1 MSALLEERVLG
12 VQHWTDRLFSFT
24 TTRSPAFRYD
34 SGQFTMVGLP
44 VDGKPLLRA
53 YSIVSPHYADELE
66 FLSIKVAN
74 GPLTSRLQHIK
85 VGDPVLIG
93 RKATGTLLADNLL
106 PGRNLYLLSTGTGL
120 APFMS
125 IIKDPAVYERFD
137 KIVLVHGVRFAADL
151 AYSDGIMHGMPQHPL
166 MGELAQAKLL
176 YYPAVTREPF
186 RHRGRITKLMGEGR
200 VASDLGLANV
210 DSARDRI
217 MICGS
222 PEFLADMTHYLS
234 DNRFAE
240 GNSSTPGTYV
250 VEKAFVDR

>member
-85 VGDPVLIG
+85 AGDPVLIG
-93 RKATGTLLADNLL
+93 KKATGTLLADNLL

-151 AYSDGIMHGMPQHPL
+151 AYSDDIMHGMPQHPL

-186 RHRGRITKLMGEGR
+186 QHQGRITKLMGEGR
-200 VASDLGLANV
+200 VASDLGLASV

-222 PEFLADMTHYLS
+222 PEFLADMAHYLA
-234 DNRFAE
+234 DHRFVE